1 MIYNWYERTTH
12 LVSLIVMM
20 GATALIDMVWMRL
33 LQWPHLEPVFTE
45 TPWLGHKV
53 RLVVCLGM
61 MVCGEWAVEMAP
73 WDSLHLYLSS
83 ESLLVPTGLFI
94 HALSHASMVT
104 PETAFHV
111 THDSRVI

>member
-20 GATALIDMVWMRL
+20 GATALVDMVWMRL
-33 LQWPHLEPVFTE
+33 LQWPHLEPVFTKM
-45 TPWLGHKV
+45 PWLGHKV

-73 WDSLHLYLSS
+73 WDSLHLYLFVHASS
-83 ESLLVPTGLFI
+83 RV
-94 HALSHASMVT
+94 SMVT